1 MGRGRE
7 RMVVCE
13 KCGRQ
18 TRRDKA
24 VYLEKVI
31 FVNPLERKDVIQ
43 GEPYAPRVT
52 REVAYCPSCGKH
64 GRIYEKKAR
73 LNARNR
79 ERAEFRNSLGMGQ
92 HRRPTHRPQHT
103 GQQFQTQAP
112 AAKPVEKPV
121 EAPAVA
127 EEPKKE
133 EIAPPSDAA

>member
-1 MGRGRE
+1 
-7 RMVVCE
+7 MVVCE

-24 VYLEKVI
+24 VFLEKAI

-73 LNARNR
+73 MNARNR
-79 ERAEFRNSLGMGQ
+79 EREQFRQSLGMGQ
-92 HRRPTHRPQHT
+92 SRRPTHRPQHM
-103 GQQFQTQAP
+103 GQQFGTVQKP
-112 AAKPVEKPV
+112 AEKPA
-121 EAPAVA
+121 EAPVA
-127 EEPKKE
+127 ETPKTE
-133 EIAPPSDAA
+133 ETPTAPE

>member
-1 MGRGRE
+1 MGRGKE

-24 VYLEKVI
+24 VFIEKNI
-31 FVNPLERKDVIQ
+31 FVNPLERKDVVQ
-43 GEPYAPRVT
+43 GEPYSPRIS

-79 ERAEFRNSLGMGQ
+79 EREAFRQSLGMGQ
-92 HRRPTHRPQHT
+92 HRPHRRRETQGAASGRTQQT
-103 GQQFQTQAP
+103 GQYFTAQKP
-112 AAKPVEKPV
+112 AEKPA

-127 EEPKKE
+127 EEPKTE
-133 EIAPPSDAA
+133 SA

>member
-1 MGRGRE
+1 MGRGKE

-24 VYLEKVI
+24 VFIEKNI
-31 FVNPLERKDVIQ
+31 FVNPLERKDVVQ
-43 GEPYAPRVT
+43 GEPYSPRIS

-79 ERAEFRNSLGMGQ
+79 EREAFRQSLGMGQ
-92 HRRPTHRPQHT
+92 HRPRRRPPSAASGGMQHA
-103 GQQFQTQAP
+103 GQYFTAQKP
-112 AAKPVEKPV
+112 AEKPA

-127 EEPKKE
+127 EEPKQE
-133 EIAPPSDAA
+133 SA

>member
-24 VYLEKVI
+24 VFLEKAI
-31 FVNPLERKDVIQ
+31 FINPLERKDVIE

-92 HRRPTHRPQHT
+92 NRRPTHRPQHT

-112 AAKPVEKPV
+112 VAAKPP
-121 EAPAVA
+121 EAAA

-133 EIAPPSDAA
+133 ETAPESGA